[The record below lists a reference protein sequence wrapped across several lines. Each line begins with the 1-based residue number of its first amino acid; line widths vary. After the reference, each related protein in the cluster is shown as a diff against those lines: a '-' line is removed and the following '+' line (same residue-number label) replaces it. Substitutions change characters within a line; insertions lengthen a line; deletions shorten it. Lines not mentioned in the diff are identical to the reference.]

1 MTGCQLPGCLA
12 WATLHGQRATGNG
25 QRATGNVKRDLEI
38 IAAIAEALNSA
49 PTVKTALE
57 QTLEVIARELGLDTG
72 WVWLVDPE
80 TGHVYSA
87 AARNLPPFLQEPVRM
102 TGASCWCIEQFRD
115 GALEPRNVDV
125 MGCSRLRPAA
135 SEHRDDLTRN
145 IAHHASVPLFFQNK
159 PLGIMNITAPEM
171 RRLSA
176 RELRLL
182 STVGFQLGV
191 AIERARLAEESAT
204 HARADERTRLARE
217 IHDTIA
223 QSLTAIAL
231 RIEAGESDEALRVTR
246 ATLEEARRSVMNLR
260 AEPLAGKPLAQALA
274 LLVREFT
281 SRSGIRVSLETSAEC
296 ALPVAAEA
304 ELHRIAQQA
313 LANVEQHARARNVTV
328 SLRCTKGAATLTIE
342 DDGIGFDPR
351 RVREDRHGVRGMRER
366 ARLAGGTLR
375 IASRDGGGTS
385 LVVRVP
391 RESPSGDAS

>member
-1 MTGCQLPGCLA
+1 M
-12 WATLHGQRATGNG
+12 
-25 QRATGNVKRDLEI
+25 KRDLEI
-38 IAAIAEALNSA
+38 IASIAEALNSA
-49 PTVKTALE
+49 PTVKAALE
-57 QTLEVIARELGLDTG
+57 STLEVIARELGLDTG

-80 TGHVYSA
+80 TGHIYSA
-87 AARNLPPFLQEPVRM
+87 AARKLPPFLQEPVRM
-102 TGASCWCIEQFRD
+102 TGASCWCTEQFRS
-115 GALEPRNVDV
+115 GELEPRNVDV
-125 MGCSRLRPAA
+125 MGCSRLRPAVN
-135 SEHRDDLTRN
+135 EHRDDLTLG
-145 IAHHASVPLFFQNK
+145 IAHHATVPLYFQDQ

-182 STVGFQLGV
+182 STIGFQLGV
-191 AIERARLAEESAT
+191 AIERARLAEESAA

-231 RIEAGESDEALRVTR
+231 QIEAGQSEEALRVTR

-281 SRSGIRVSLETSAEC
+281 SQSGIRVSLDTSAEC
-296 ALPVAAEA
+296 ALPLAVEA
-304 ELHRIAQQA
+304 ELYRIAQQA
-313 LANVEQHARARNVTV
+313 LANVERHARAKNVTV
-328 SLRCTKGAATLTIE
+328 SLHCTKRAATLTIA

-351 RVREDRHGVRGMRER
+351 RVGEDRHGLRGMRER

-375 IASRDGGGTS
+375 IASGAGRGTR
-385 LVVRVP
+385 VAVRVS
-391 RESPSGDAS
+391 RESSSRPVVESSRGAVS

>member
-1 MTGCQLPGCLA
+1 M
-12 WATLHGQRATGNG
+12 
-25 QRATGNVKRDLEI
+25 KRDLEI
-38 IAAIAEALNSA
+38 VAAVAEALNSA
-49 PTVKTALE
+49 PDVQTAL
-57 QTLEVIARELGLDTG
+57 QRTLEVIAQELKLDTG

-87 AARNLPPFLQEPVRM
+87 AARNLPPYLQEPVRM

-115 GALEPRNVDV
+115 GDLQPSNVDV
-125 MGCSRLRPAA
+125 MGCSRLRPAVN
-135 SEHRDDLTRN
+135 ERRDDLTRN
-145 IAHHASVPLFFQNK
+145 IAHHASVPLYFQDK

-182 STVGFQLGV
+182 ATIGFQLGV
-191 AIERARLAEESAT
+191 AIERARLADEIAT

-231 RIEAGESDEALRVTR
+231 EIESGRLDAALRVTR
-246 ATLEEARRSVMNLR
+246 ETLEEARRSVMNLR

-281 SRSGIRVSLETSAEC
+281 SQSGIRVSVDTSQAC
-296 ALPVAAEA
+296 TLPLAVEA
-304 ELHRIAQQA
+304 ELYRIAEQA
-313 LANVEQHARARNVTV
+313 LANVRQHAKARSVRLELKCTRA
-328 SLRCTKGAATLTIE
+328 AATLTVE

-351 RVREDRHGVRGMRER
+351 RVPDDRHGVRGMRER
-366 ARLAGGTLR
+366 ARLAGGTLK
-375 IASRDGGGTS
+375 IASDGGT
-385 LVVRVP
+385 RVEARIP
-391 RESPSGDAS
+391 R